1 MSLWFEYKLYLMSLI
16 SLGVSL
22 KYCEGKLCFLP
33 AQLRLELEPEPLHLE
48 VS

>member
-1 MSLWFEYKLYLMSLI
+1 MSLWFEYKLYLVSLI

-22 KYCEGKLCFLP
+22 KYCEGKLCFLQ
-33 AQLRLELEPEPLHLE
+33 AQLRLELEPEPPHQK